1 MFTLVTDG
9 PPEGEKFNWPAEV
22 SKAFDENRLAEDI
35 KEEQDKLRS
44 ADLLILQFPL
54 YWMGFPAILKGWI
67 DRIFSHGFAFEL
79 PNLLLDEGKLK
90 VKYT

>member
-1 MFTLVTDG
+1 MADG

-22 SKAFDENRLAEDI
+22 SKALDENRLAEDI

-67 DRIFSHGFAFEL
+67 DRIFSHGFAFEV
-79 PNLLLDEGKLK
+79 PNGLFDNGKLK
-90 VKYT
+90 VTCT